1 MQVRVAGTEIIDR
14 DFITRLTE
22 SLNHRRGFWHIDKT
36 AFRHF
41 YFDLLRTDGVVAGLV
56 GNHGDQPRGV
66 EIRGRQVNRNI
77 EMRMLGQEMAQIVE
91 HLLNDIVRNPLAHSL
106 IFRQR
111 DKLSRAHHLPVK
123 ARPA

>member
-41 YFDLLRTDGVVAGLV
+41 YFDLLRTDRVVAGLF

-66 EIRGRQVNRNI
+66 EVRGRQVNRNI
-77 EMRMLGQEMAQIVE
+77 EMRMLGQ
-91 HLLNDIVRNPLAHSL
+91 
-106 IFRQR
+106 
-111 DKLSRAHHLPVK
+111 K
-123 ARPA
+123 